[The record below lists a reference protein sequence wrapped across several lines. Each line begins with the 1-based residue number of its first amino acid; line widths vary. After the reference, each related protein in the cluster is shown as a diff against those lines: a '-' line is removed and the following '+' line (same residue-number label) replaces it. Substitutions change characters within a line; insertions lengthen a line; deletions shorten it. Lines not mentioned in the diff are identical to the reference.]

1 MPSLRRLKT
10 TNQDNKPGIIL
21 TTGDPNGIG
30 PELIL
35 KIFSSTSIFK
45 KYRIKIAGDKRVF
58 DSYAGLLG
66 MNEIQEKYFETV
78 KLPKGY
84 SAKAGSI
91 DSFSG
96 RHSGDCIKHAVKL
109 CMKKNYDAMVTLPI
123 SKEAFI
129 RGGYDFPGHTEM
141 ITSLTRGRQ
150 SLMMMYSNQIIV
162 SLVTN
167 HLPLSKVSKAITQ
180 ELIIQKFIISNNSL
194 IRDLGIMNPRIA
206 VLSLN
211 PHAGDGG
218 NIGKEEFKVIVPAIE
233 KLRDVGFNVSGPF
246 AADAFLAGKNYERF
260 DMVLAMYHDQG
271 LIPFKMISVDSG
283 VNFTAGLK
291 IVRTS
296 PDHGTAFDIAGMGI
310 ANIQSTISAIETAVM
325 IAANRNR
332 GLGLSSDRFH

>member
-1 MPSLRRLKT
+1 MLSLRRSKT

-30 PELIL
+30 PEVIL
-35 KIFSSTSIFK
+35 KIFSSTSILK
-45 KYRIKIAGDKRVF
+45 KYRLKIAGDKRVF

-66 MNEIQEKYFETV
+66 MNEIHEKYFETV
-78 KLPKGY
+78 KLPKRY
-84 SAKAGSI
+84 SVKAGSI
-91 DSFSG
+91 DSSSG

-109 CMKKNYDAMVTLPI
+109 CMKKKYDAMVTLPI
-123 SKEAFI
+123 SKEAFVL
-129 RGGYDFPGHTEM
+129 GGYNYPGHTEM
-141 ITSLTRGRQ
+141 ITSLTRGQQ

-167 HLPLSKVSKAITQ
+167 HIPLSKVSKAITQ

-194 IRDLGIMNPRIA
+194 VRDFGIMNPRIS

-211 PHAGDGG
+211 PHSGDGG
-218 NIGKEEFKVIVPAIE
+218 NIGKEELKVIVPAIE
-233 KLRDVGFNVSGPF
+233 KLRVVGFNVSGPF
-246 AADAFLAGKNYERF
+246 AADAFFAGKNYERF
-260 DMVLAMYHDQG
+260 DMILAMYHDQG
-271 LIPFKMISVDSG
+271 LIPFKMLSVDSG

-310 ANIQSTISAIETAVM
+310 ARIQSTVSAIETAVM
-325 IAANRNR
+325 IAENRNR
-332 GLGLSSDRFH
+332 GLGLSSDRFF

>member
-1 MPSLRRLKT
+1 MPSLRRSKT
-10 TNQDNKPGIIL
+10 TNQDNKQGLIL

-30 PELIL
+30 PEVIL

-66 MNEIQEKYFETV
+66 LNEIPERFFEPV
-78 KLPKGY
+78 KLPKRY
-84 SAKAGSI
+84 SVKAGSI
-91 DSFSG
+91 DSLSG
-96 RHSGDCIKHAVKL
+96 RHSGDCIKHAIKL
-109 CMKKNYDAMVTLPI
+109 CMKKNYDAMATLPI

-129 RGGYDFPGHTEM
+129 LGGYDYPGHTEM
-141 ITSLTRGRQ
+141 ITALTRGRQ

-167 HLPLSKVSKAITQ
+167 HLPISKVSKAITQ
-180 ELIIQKFIISNNSL
+180 ELIIEKFIISNNSL

-211 PHAGDGG
+211 PHTGDGG
-218 NIGKEEFKVIVPAIE
+218 NIGKEELKVIMPAIE

-246 AADAFLAGKNYERF
+246 AADAFFAGKNYERF
-260 DMVLAMYHDQG
+260 DMILAMYHDQG

-310 ANIQSTISAIETAVM
+310 ANIQSTVSAIETAVM
-325 IAANRNR
+325 IAENRNR
-332 GLGLSSDRFH
+332 GLGLSSDRFL

>member
-1 MPSLRRLKT
+1 MPSLRRSKT
-10 TNQDNKPGIIL
+10 NNQDNKPGIIL

-30 PELIL
+30 PEIIL
-35 KIFSSTSIFK
+35 KIFSSTSISRKF
-45 KYRIKIAGDKRVF
+45 RIKIAGDKRVY

-66 MNEIQEKYFETV
+66 MNEIPERFFETV

-84 SAKAGSI
+84 SVKAGSI
-91 DSFSG
+91 DSLSG

-129 RGGYDFPGHTEM
+129 LGGYNYPGHTEM
-141 ITSLTRGRQ
+141 ITALTRGRQ

-167 HLPLSKVSKAITQ
+167 HLPISKVSKAITQ
-180 ELIIQKFIISNNSL
+180 ELIVEKFIISNNSL
-194 IRDLGIMNPRIA
+194 VRDLGIMNPRIA
-206 VLSLN
+206 LLSLN
-211 PHAGDGG
+211 PHNGDGG
-218 NIGKEEFKVIVPAIE
+218 NIGKEELKVIMPAIE
-233 KLRDVGFNVSGPF
+233 KLRNVGFNVSGPL
-246 AADAFLAGKNYERF
+246 AADAFFAGKNYERF
-260 DMVLAMYHDQG
+260 DMILAMYHDQG

-310 ANIQSTISAIETAVM
+310 AIIQSTVSAIETAVM